1 MSRLFFV
8 NSEGLS
14 GFKSPFSCQFCLNEL
29 DKFFIEDR
37 TSSLYNEQDH
47 PYTIS
52 LKRNDLIF
60 SEGRFPKGIY
70 RIHSGFVKVFKHGDD
85 GKEQIIQ
92 ICKPGDV
99 VGFRSLLSENPYN
112 LNAAALEEKTLVC
125 FVSKDDFNHYKETH
139 PKLQNRLIQELS
151 AELQES
157 ADFIT
162 NMTQKSVKQRTA
174 IALLFL
180 HGIYEDKPINISRE
194 DLANM
199 VGTATETLIR
209 LIKLMKRDSIL
220 QVNGRKIVIIDMDAL
235 RNEASI

>member
-1 MSRLFFV
+1 MIGF
-8 NSEGLS
+8 NSLH
-14 GFKSPFSCQFCLNEL
+14 SCQFCLNGL
-29 DKFFIEDR
+29 DTFFIDER
-37 TSSLYNEQDH
+37 ILPHFNQEDH
-47 PYTIS
+47 PYPIH
-52 LKRNDLIF
+52 LKRNEVIF
-60 SEGRFPKGIY
+60 SERKFPKGIY
-70 RIHSGFVKVFKHGDD
+70 RVHSGFVKVYKHGDD

-99 VGFRSLLSENPYN
+99 VGFRSVLSENPYN
-112 LNAAALEEKTLVC
+112 LNAAALEEDTVVC
-125 FVSKDDFNHYKETH
+125 FVSKDDFNDYRETH

-151 AELQES
+151 SELQES

-180 HGIYEDKPINISRE
+180 YEIYNDEPINISRE

-209 LIKLMKRDSIL
+209 LIKQFKRDSIL
-220 QVNGRKIVIIDMDAL
+220 QVKGRRIEVIDLAAL
-235 RNEASI
+235 KKEASF

>member
-1 MSRLFFV
+1 
-8 NSEGLS
+8 
-14 GFKSPFSCQFCLNEL
+14 L
-29 DKFFIEDR
+29 DAFFIDER
-37 TSSLYNEQDH
+37 IPPHFNQEDH
-47 PYTIS
+47 PYPIH
-52 LKRNDLIF
+52 LKRNEVIF
-60 SEGRFPKGIY
+60 SEGKFPKGIY
-70 RIHSGFVKVFKHGDD
+70 RVHSGFVKVYKHGDD

-99 VGFRSLLSENPYN
+99 VGFRSVLSENPYN
-112 LNAAALEEKTLVC
+112 LNAAALEEDTVVC
-125 FVSKDDFNHYKETH
+125 FVSKDDFNDYRETH

-151 AELQES
+151 SELQES

-180 HGIYEDKPINISRE
+180 YEIYNDEPINISRE

-209 LIKLMKRDSIL
+209 LIKQFKRDSIL
-220 QVNGRKIVIIDMDAL
+220 QVKGRRIEVIDLATL
-235 RNEASI
+235 KKEASF

>member
-1 MSRLFFV
+1 MI
-8 NSEGLS
+8 
-14 GFKSPFSCQFCLNEL
+14 GFKSLHSCQFCIDQL
-29 DKFFIEDR
+29 DKFFIDSLVTSFFHED
-37 TSSLYNEQDH
+37 DH
-47 PYTIS
+47 PSPIC
-52 LKRNDLIF
+52 LRRNDIIF
-60 SEGRFPKGIY
+60 SEGKFPKGIY
-70 RIHSGFVKVFKHGDD
+70 RVHSGLIKVYKHGDD

-99 VGFRSLLSENPYN
+99 VGFRSVLSENPYN
-112 LNAAALEEKTLVC
+112 LNAAALEENTVVC
-125 FVSKDDFNHYKETH
+125 FVSKDDFNHYRETH

-151 AELQES
+151 SELQES

-180 HGIYEDKPINISRE
+180 NDIYEDRPINISRD

-209 LIKLMKRDSIL
+209 LIKQFKRDSIL
-220 QVNGRKIVIIDMDAL
+220 QVKGRKMVVIDMFAL
-235 RNEASI
+235 QKEASF